1 MSSLNELHGA
11 GVDLF
16 LHQQAI
22 DTTTPSG
29 RAMFQMLGVF
39 AEFERSM
46 IQERIRAGLERAR
59 EQGVTLGR
67 RRVVCDERGI
77 LKVLRGGQS
86 VRKTAAQFG
95 VSASKVQRVQAEAE
109 M

>member
-1 MSSLNELHGA
+1 
-11 GVDLF
+11 
-16 LHQQAI
+16 
-22 DTTTPSG
+22 
-29 RAMFQMLGVF
+29 MLGVF
-39 AEFERSM
+39 AEFERSV

-67 RRVVCDERGI
+67 PEVTCDERGI
-77 LKVLRGGQS
+77 LKALRCGRS
-86 VRKTAAQFG
+86 VRKTAARFG